1 MSKEN
6 LSESSSSI
14 VTNSN
19 CARRLERKR
28 VIMLERHT
36 TGWWYGTAFYCHRAK
51 NYSSFVREEEQSLLA
66 VAFPK
71 HLSVRCKA
79 RFLGFFGQGNDL
91 VAFFTFLCA
100 SWTNFLFYMRA
111 HVWPFL
117 KYAAPNLFWF
127 WSWKISSFP
136 SSVQSLFFST
146 FTPRC
151 LDAQRL
157 FIHHF
162 SSIDKDLRYLFLQNW

>member
-51 NYSSFVREEEQSLLA
+51 NYSSFVREEEEQSLLA

-91 VAFFTFLCA
+91 VAFTFLCA
-100 SWTNFLFYMRA
+100 SWTNFFFVFITRM

-136 SSVQSLFFST
+136 SSVQSLFFFYIYPAVLGRPAVVHTS
-146 FTPRC
+146 
-151 LDAQRL
+151 L
-157 FIHHF
+157 FF
-162 SSIDKDLRYLFLQNW
+162 DW